1 MTLFQGSRYQ
11 RIPLFDPDA
20 EGRGRFAG
28 LRQRPTGPAIG
39 VLEHAV
45 ETGDRLDRLAFHYFG
60 EPRLW
65 YRLVEANPDVLFP
78 EDLVW
83 SARDADFAPAAG
95 ERDLGRERV
104 GAQILIP
111 RAREG

>member
-11 RIPLFDPDA
+11 RVPLFDPDA
-20 EGRGRFAG
+20 EARSRFAG
-28 LRQRPTGPAIG
+28 LRQRPVGRAAG

-45 ETGDRLDRLAFHYFG
+45 ETGERLDRLAFHYFG

-83 SARDADFAPAAG
+83 AARDLDLAPTASARD
-95 ERDLGRERV
+95 LGTERV

-111 RAREG
+111 RARED